1 MTSSSS
7 KILVINYGFPLQ
19 KDTKVAKEIVPRQCL
34 GKIFLKCL
42 KRYTLFDIS
51 TQKPKRSSN
60 TTMPAYLLLPMSIM
74 TILLLLCCR
83 ASSSQ
88 VVRWLKVSRR
98 VMSYTSSAPAAP
110 RQYDRVMLR
119 KASWPAVSQICSLIC
134 FPSIVIMRAP
144 NSTPGGT
151 QDLRDSDFFKVQLG
165 AAIFARHNAVP
176 KQNVLPL
183 HTSKSVLN
191 IFFF

>member
-1 MTSSSS
+1 MDFFFRRIKQLQS
-7 KILVINYGFPLQ
+7 KSYLDSASVKFFSNVLRDIH
-19 KDTKVAKEIVPRQCL
+19 
-34 GKIFLKCL
+34 FL
-42 KRYTLFDIS
+42 TF

-60 TTMPAYLLLPMSIM
+60 TTMPTYLLLPMSIM

-144 NSTPGGT
+144 NSTPGDNT
-151 QDLRDSDFFKVQLG
+151 RLTRQ
-165 AAIFARHNAVP
+165 
-176 KQNVLPL
+176 
-183 HTSKSVLN
+183 
-191 IFFF
+191 